1 MMFEH
6 VRRKIEFS
14 PASFYLILKAYGL
27 LHEIIKRER
36 EW

>member
-14 PASFYLILKAYGL
+14 PASFYLKAYGL